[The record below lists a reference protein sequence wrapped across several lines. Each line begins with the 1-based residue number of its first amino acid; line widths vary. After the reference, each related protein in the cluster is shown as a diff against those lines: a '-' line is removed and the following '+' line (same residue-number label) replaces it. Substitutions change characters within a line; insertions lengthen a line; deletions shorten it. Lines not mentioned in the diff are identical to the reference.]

1 MDQKTKEIVNN
12 IMNYVIGKGA
22 SDEIK
27 KKSTKCDQGSFSV
40 F

>member
-27 KKSTKCDQGSFSV
+27 KNQHSVTKALSV
-40 F
+40 C